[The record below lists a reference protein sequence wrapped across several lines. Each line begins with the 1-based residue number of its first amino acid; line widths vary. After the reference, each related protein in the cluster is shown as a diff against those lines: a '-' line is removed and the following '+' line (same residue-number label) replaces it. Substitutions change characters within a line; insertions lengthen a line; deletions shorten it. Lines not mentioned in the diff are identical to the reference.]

1 MTESMEF
8 STPPTPANGE
18 WTRMSKDE
26 ISARP
31 MLAYRGPIRLIQS
44 QEELAH
50 AVKLLEKETVL
61 GFDTETRPTFRPH
74 QSYPPAVLQLA
85 GKKIVYLYQLKRSR
99 FPKALRQ
106 ILASPQIVKAGVAL
120 DRDIIELQQLAPFTP
135 AGFVDLGDLAKEIG
149 IQNHGLRGLA
159 AVLLG
164 FRISKRCQTSNW
176 SQHTLTQ
183 AQIRYAA
190 TDAWVGRELY
200 FRLQALKAASQEA

>member
-1 MTESMEF
+1 MQF
-8 STPPTPANGE
+8 NTPPTPANGE
-18 WTRMSKDE
+18 WIRMSKAE

-31 MLAYRGPIRLIQS
+31 MLAYRGPIRLIES
-44 QEELAH
+44 QEDLTH
-50 AVKLLEKETVL
+50 AVKQLEKETVL

-85 GKKIVYLYQLKRSR
+85 GRKIVYLYQLKRSR
-99 FPKALRQ
+99 FPKALRR
-106 ILASPQIVKAGVAL
+106 ILANPQIVKAGVAL
-120 DRDIIELQQLAPFTP
+120 DRDIIELQQLAAFEP

-200 FRLQALKAASQEA
+200 FHLQALKTEQQKG

>member
-8 STPPTPANGE
+8 NTPTPPPNGE
-18 WTRMSKDE
+18 WTRMSKAE

-44 QEELAH
+44 QEELTH
-50 AVKLLEKETVL
+50 AVKQLEKETVL

-85 GKKIVYLYQLKRSR
+85 GKKIVYLYQLKQRR

-106 ILASPQIVKAGVAL
+106 ILANPQVVKAGVAL
-120 DRDIIELQQLAPFTP
+120 DRDIIELQQLASFEP

-176 SQHTLTQ
+176 SHHTLTQ

-200 FRLQALKAASQEA
+200 FRLQKLKEAGI